1 MAPSDPE
8 HWPSYV
14 PADHFATTQWSLVL
28 AAQDKTSP
36 EARAALAVLC
46 RSYWYPLYAFIRRQG
61 FNSDQA
67 QDLIQEFFTRLLE
80 KDFLGMVNR
89 EKGKFRSF
97 LLKACTHFLANE
109 RDRARA
115 QKRGGG
121 REMVSFPVDHAER
134 RYGREPSHTLTPER
148 LFERHWALT
157 LLEQVLARLKDE
169 MIRADKGRLFE
180 RLKIFLTGEGRGE
193 RYRQLA
199 ADLAMTEGAVKVA
212 VYRLRQRYRELLLEE
227 IGRTVEDPADI
238 DEEIDRLFTALG
250 D

>member
-1 MAPSDPE
+1 MGPLEPQDWSSRAAS
-8 HWPSYV
+8 
-14 PADHFATTQWSLVL
+14 DHFATTQWSLVL
-28 AAQDKTSP
+28 AAQDGTSP
-36 EARAALAVLC
+36 EARAALAALC

-61 FNSDQA
+61 FDVDQA

-80 KDFLGMVNR
+80 KDFLAMVDR

-121 REMVSFPVDHAER
+121 RELVSFPVDHAER
-134 RYGREPSHTLTPER
+134 RYGQEPSHMLTPER

-157 LLEQVLARLKDE
+157 LLEQVLARLKNE
-169 MIRADKGRLFE
+169 MTRAEKGRLFE
-180 RLKIFLTGEGRGE
+180 RLKTFLTGDRGE
-193 RYRQLA
+193 PYRRLA
-199 ADLAMTEGAVKVA
+199 AELGMTEGAVKVA
-212 VYRLRQRYRELLLEE
+212 VHRLRQRYRELLLEE
-227 IGRTVEDPADI
+227 IGRTVEDPADV

-250 D
+250 E

>member
-1 MAPSDPE
+1 MAPFDPQD
-8 HWPSYV
+8 WSSRAA
-14 PADHFATTQWSLVL
+14 ADHFATTHWSLVL
-28 AAQDKTSP
+28 AAQDQTSP
-36 EARAALAVLC
+36 EARAALAALC

-61 FNSDQA
+61 FDADQA

-80 KDFLGMVNR
+80 KDFLAVVSR

-121 REMVSFPVDHAER
+121 REVVSFPGEHAER

-169 MIRADKGRLFE
+169 MTRAEKGRLFE
-180 RLKIFLTGEGRGE
+180 RLKTFLTGDRGE
-193 RYRQLA
+193 PYRQLGA
-199 ADLAMTEGAVKVA
+199 ELGMTEGAVKVA
-212 VYRLRQRYRELLLEE
+212 VHRLRRRYRELLLEE
-227 IGRTVEDPADI
+227 IGRTVEDPADV

>member
-1 MAPSDPE
+1 MASSDSQ
-8 HWPSYV
+8 HWSGRA

-36 EARAALAVLC
+36 EAREALAALC

-61 FNSDQA
+61 FDSDQA

-80 KDFLGMVNR
+80 KDFLGTVNP

-115 QKRGGG
+115 QKRGGD
-121 REMVSFPVDHAER
+121 REIVSLSIDHAEH
-134 RYGREPSHTLTPER
+134 RYGREPAHTLTPER
-148 LFERHWALT
+148 LFERNWALT
-157 LLEQVLARLKDE
+157 LLEQVLARLKSE
-169 MIRADKGRLFE
+169 MIRDDKGRLFE
-180 RLKIFLTGEGRGE
+180 SLKIFLTGEGRGAP
-193 RYRQLA
+193 YRQLA
-199 ADLAMTEGAVKVA
+199 ADLGLTEGAVKVA

-238 DEEIDRLFTALG
+238 DAEIDRLFAALG